1 MSFRPYSLG
10 LVIPLAMVS
19 QCSRDLGQRSLSPE
33 LAAAAHSADS
43 PAARAPAPSD
53 PAPPA
58 PAPPAPAPPAPEPAA
73 PPSGRT
79 DVPAAPAAGV
89 GATAAAVESP
99 PPVARVAPAASTE
112 APAPIIISPPVTVR
126 YGGVDIILQIRPST
140 GASGSSSAGSY
151 AGSASGTAA
160 ARPPTGS
167 PQDAL
172 TNLNT
177 EPAYSRVAPQLT
189 LLPARVGIAASRFPP
204 KSAAVAVLGVLRYI
218 DSSKLTPQYE
228 SLAKSGL
235 FEMRHLTELRDLA
248 QATWYVASQLEV
260 ARKGSVPTESKLAPD
275 TLDSATKTRERMM
288 RVLEFHF
295 LDDPEVAG
303 ELTLIRSGVGN
314 ADLAKDLVALAKIYK
329 QHRATL
335 AGTPKYYQ
343 VSDETTALQ
352 LADRILAGSEGGAVA
367 PGSAAAWQDSLARVT
382 DLLATSY
389 EEVRRAGLFLCRT
402 DPTASERFPTL
413 AQIGR
418 RAALLYPKK
427 PSPTA
432 PSPN

>member
-10 LVIPLAMVS
+10 LVIPLAMVC

-33 LAAAAHSADS
+33 LAAVAHAADS
-43 PAARAPAPSD
+43 PPAR
-53 PAPPA
+53 A

-73 PPSGRT
+73 PPSGRAE
-79 DVPAAPAAGV
+79 VPAPAAAAPAAS
-89 GATAAAVESP
+89 AAAAPVEPAPS
-99 PPVARVAPAASTE
+99 VARIAPPTSTE
-112 APAPIIISPPVTVR
+112 APTPIIISPPVTVR
-126 YGGVDIILQIRPST
+126 YGGVDIILQIRPSA
-140 GASGSSSAGSY
+140 GASGSSSAGFSTGSG
-151 AGSASGTAA
+151 GSASGTAA

-172 TNLNT
+172 TSLNT

-189 LLPARVGIAASRFPP
+189 QLPPRVGIAAARFPP

-228 SLAKSGL
+228 SLSKSGL
-235 FEMRHLTELRDLA
+235 FEMRHLTDLRELA
-248 QATWYVASQLEV
+248 QATWYVANQLEG
-260 ARKGSVPTESKLAPD
+260 ARKGSAPTESRLSPD

-295 LDDPEVAG
+295 LDDPDVAG
-303 ELTLIRSGVGN
+303 DLTLIRGGVGN
-314 ADLAKDLVALAKIYK
+314 ADLAKDLIALAKIYK

-352 LADRILAGSEGGAVA
+352 LADRILAGTDGGAAA
-367 PGSAAAWQDSLARVT
+367 PGSAAAWQDSLARVS

-413 AQIGR
+413 AQVGR
-418 RAALLYPKK
+418 RAALFNQKK
-427 PSPTA
+427 PSPIA
-432 PSPN
+432 PNPN